1 MGMKD
6 EREKKLKAELE
17 RIVSRL
23 PDLDIERAIL
33 IGSMALGKVHKG
45 SDVDIIL
52 VKKPK
57 RSSWR
62 GSKRCVRRSNRGWH

>member
-52 VKKPK
+52 VKKNRK
-57 RSSWR
+57 EVFGEARR
-62 GSKRCVRRSNRGWH
+62 GV